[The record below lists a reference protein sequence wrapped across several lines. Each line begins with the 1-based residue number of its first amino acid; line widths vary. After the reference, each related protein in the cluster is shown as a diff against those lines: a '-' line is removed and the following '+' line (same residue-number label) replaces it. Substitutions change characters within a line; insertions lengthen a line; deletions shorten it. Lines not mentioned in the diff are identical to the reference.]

1 MQLVGILQYKMLYVN
16 GRRSFFR
23 LRVCVCVWTGCCAH
37 RSVRFLMYSSVELS
51 CSRSIRNPKVCFE
64 ALTALLATASM
75 WSAASLWLRGRK
87 KKTQKKDVVKG
98 ESEFQRITDHYNC
111 PRRDG
116 NGFQHRR
123 LPLHW
128 LRSQD
133 FSNYHIIVAHRRSS
147 RGGIDSRRPDNYVSD
162 KLEGRKRGEMLH
174 GFKQR
179 SLIIIG
185 QIKVSTNLF
194 IRTCESLT
202 MMFHL
207 FGPDSTSKGMI
218 CEGGRNSKKDRFSC
232 SNRWRRKGNHV
243 NQSRLKVEL
252 VFFSTRCCL
261 RDSVLTSSTTSEV

>member
-87 KKTQKKDVVKG
+87 KKTKKKDVVKG

-111 PRRDG
+111 PRRGG

-147 RGGIDSRRPDNYVSD
+147 RGGHRFTEAWQLCKWQARGKEARGDAARIQTAVVNYNRPD
-162 KLEGRKRGEMLH
+162 K
-174 GFKQR
+174 
-179 SLIIIG
+179 SL
-185 QIKVSTNLF
+185 
-194 IRTCESLT
+194 
-202 MMFHL
+202 
-207 FGPDSTSKGMI
+207 D
-218 CEGGRNSKKDRFSC
+218 
-232 SNRWRRKGNHV
+232 
-243 NQSRLKVEL
+243 
-252 VFFSTRCCL
+252 
-261 RDSVLTSSTTSEV
+261 